1 MKKEEIKQK
10 VTDIVVDVLGVEAR
24 EVQES
29 SDIQNDLGADSLD
42 VVELTMNVESKF
54 DIELGDAAEIEK
66 IHTVGDLIEKV
77 ATCMEAGGGK

>member
-10 VTDIVVDVLGVEAR
+10 VTDIVIDVLGVEAS

-29 SDIQNDLGADSLD
+29 SHIQNDLGADSLD

-54 DIELGDAAEIEK
+54 NIELGDAAEIEK

-77 ATCMEAGGGK
+77 ATCMKAGDGE

>member
-10 VTDIVVDVLGVEAR
+10 VTDIVVDVLGVEAS

-29 SDIQNDLGADSLD
+29 SHIQNDLGADSLD
-42 VVELTMNVESKF
+42 VVELTMNVEKEF
-54 DIELGDAAEIEK
+54 NIELGDAAEIEK

-77 ATCMEAGGGK
+77 ATCMKAGGGE

>member
-1 MKKEEIKQK
+1 MKREEIKQE
-10 VTDIVVDVLGVEAR
+10 VTDIVVDVLGLEAS

-42 VVELTMNVESKF
+42 VVELAMNVESKF
-54 DIELGDAAEIEK
+54 SIDLGDAAAIEK

-77 ATCMEAGGGK
+77 AACMEAGGE

>member
-10 VTDIVVDVLGVEAR
+10 VTDIVIDVLGVEAS
-24 EVQES
+24 EVQEG
-29 SDIQNDLGADSLD
+29 SDLQNDLGADSLD
-42 VVELTMNVESKF
+42 VVELTMNVEKEF
-54 DIELGDAAEIEK
+54 NIELGDAAEVEK

>member
-10 VTDIVVDVLGVEAR
+10 VTDIVIDVLGVEAS

-29 SDIQNDLGADSLD
+29 SDIQNDFGADSLD

-77 ATCMEAGGGK
+77 ATCMEAGGGE

>member
-10 VTDIVVDVLGVEAR
+10 VTDIVIDVLGVEAS

-29 SDIQNDLGADSLD
+29 SHIQNDLGADSLD
-42 VVELTMNVESKF
+42 VVELTMNVEKEF
-54 DIELGDAAEIEK
+54 NIELGDAAEIEK

-77 ATCMEAGGGK
+77 ATCMEAGGE

>member
-10 VTDIVVDVLGVEAR
+10 VTDIVIDVLGLEAS
-24 EVQES
+24 EVHES
-29 SDIQNDLGADSLD
+29 SHIQNDLGADSLD

-54 DIELGDAAEIEK
+54 NIELGDAAEIEK

-77 ATCMEAGGGK
+77 AACMEAGGNK

>member
-1 MKKEEIKQK
+1 MKREEIKQK
-10 VTDIVVDVLGVEAR
+10 VTDIVIDVLGVEAS

-54 DIELGDAAEIEK
+54 NIELGDAAEIGK

-77 ATCMEAGGGK
+77 ATCMEAGGGE

>member
-10 VTDIVVDVLGVEAR
+10 VTDIVIDVLGVEAS

-54 DIELGDAAEIEK
+54 NIDLGNAAEIEK

-77 ATCMEAGGGK
+77 ATHVEACGGE

>member
-1 MKKEEIKQK
+1 MKREEIKQK
-10 VTDIVVDVLGVEAR
+10 VTDIVIDVLGVEAR

-42 VVELTMNVESKF
+42 VVELTMNVEKEF
-54 DIELGDAAEIEK
+54 NIELGDAAEIEK

-77 ATCMEAGGGK
+77 TTCMEAGSGE

>member
-1 MKKEEIKQK
+1 MKREEIKQK
-10 VTDIVVDVLGVEAR
+10 VTDIVVDVLGVEAS

-29 SDIQNDLGADSLD
+29 SHIQNDLGADSLD

-54 DIELGDAAEIEK
+54 NIELGGAAEIEK

-77 ATCMEAGGGK
+77 AACMEAGGK